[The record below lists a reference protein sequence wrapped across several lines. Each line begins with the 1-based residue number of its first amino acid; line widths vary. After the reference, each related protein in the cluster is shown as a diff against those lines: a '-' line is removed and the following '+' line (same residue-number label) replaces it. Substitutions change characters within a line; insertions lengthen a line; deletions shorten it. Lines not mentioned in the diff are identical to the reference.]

1 MARIK
6 SPLLSVFQRE
16 SEHIQHNPAYRF
28 MLLTGPLVGILLLYF
43 IFQKGVVKEIPI
55 AVVNQDQSSL
65 SIKIEN
71 NLNAASEVSVV
82 QIVPDMFQAKEAM
95 ERAEIEAIVL
105 IPEGTEKSVLAGAE
119 AAVPI
124 FINGSNVLKAGLLQ
138 RSILTTLKTI
148 SGGVQVKKLMAT
160 GLNEK
165 QALDRI
171 VPVKVNQHTLFNPF
185 LNYNYFL
192 CPALFHLVLYLFVLL
207 SSIYT
212 LGMELKKGT
221 GHELMVVSSN
231 SVRLSVLGKLI
242 PYTVIFTAFAMF
254 INLIMYKV
262 QGTPMNGSFLLLF
275 AGQIITIIT
284 CQLMGL
290 IFVGLTINLRFALS
304 LGSGYSM
311 IGMTL
316 CGLTFPVGGMPVI
329 APPFTTIFPLTW
341 WLKLFINQS
350 LYNGPVKDSLVY
362 ICWLLVIQVISLAFL
377 PTYKRYL
384 SDKKYWGRS

>member
-1 MARIK
+1 MMRIK
-6 SPLLSVFQRE
+6 SPLLLVFQRE
-16 SEHIQHNPAYRF
+16 SQKIRHNPAYRF

-43 IFQKGVVKEIPI
+43 IFQKGVVKDIPVAI
-55 AVVNQDQSSL
+55 VNQDQSSL

-71 NLNAASEVSVV
+71 SLNAASEVSVV
-82 QIVPDMFQAKEAM
+82 LRTLDIFQAKEAM
-95 ERAEIEAIVL
+95 ERAEVEAIVL
-105 IPEGTEKSVLAGAE
+105 IPEGTEKSVLSGTE

-138 RSILTTLKTI
+138 RSILSTLKTI
-148 SGGVQVKKLMAT
+148 SGGVQLKKLMAT
-160 GLNEK
+160 GLSEK
-165 QALDRI
+165 QALERI
-171 VPVKVNQHTLFNPF
+171 VPVKIDQHTLFNPF

-221 GHELMVVSSN
+221 GHELMVCSNN
-231 SVRLSVLGKLI
+231 SVRMAVVGKLF

-254 INLIMYKV
+254 INIIMYKI
-262 QGTPMNGSFLLLF
+262 QGAPMNGSFLLLF
-275 AGQIITIIT
+275 SAQVVSIIT

-290 IFVGLTINLRFALS
+290 IFVGLTINLRLALS

-311 IGMTL
+311 VGMTL
-316 CGLTFPVGGMPVI
+316 CGLTFPVGGMPKI
-329 APPFTTIFPLTW
+329 ATLFTTIFPLTW

-350 LYNGPVKDSLVY
+350 LYNGPVRDSLLF

-384 SDKKYWGRS
+384 SNKKYWGRS